1 MLRVIKVSCLCVI
14 IVFLAIRQGIA
25 EDVGKIFKSRY
36 QATMESFEAD
46 SDIKTY
52 INDTLAEKRD
62 SEKIVVGNPELM
74 NETTDALVRGANGML
89 VCHTYCL
96 LRILTEVS
104 SLEWL
109 FKLKIYAARS
119 VTLIFAKQ
127 FANSQKFYLSRIDKF
142 GNAKLAKKN
151 IHTEICWERSMSREW
166 LALVEKGNRK

>member
-1 MLRVIKVSCLCVI
+1 MEVLRVIKVSCLCVI

-25 EDVGKIFKSRY
+25 EDVGNIFKSRY

-89 VCHTYCL
+89 LCHTYCL
-96 LRILTEVS
+96 VRILTEVS
-104 SLEWL
+104 SFGWL

-127 FANSQKFYLSRIDKF
+127 FANFQKF
-142 GNAKLAKKN
+142 
-151 IHTEICWERSMSREW
+151 
-166 LALVEKGNRK
+166 